1 MNGLPKDGSR
11 IRENSGPWN
20 ADARILTNSATT
32 TELLARVDGVLNGH
46 MSDVESIYRD
56 ELDSANPY
64 VRDVLLQASQF
75 RGKRLRPMLLLL
87 TADAAGG
94 IRREHLTLAAVVEM
108 IHTATLV
115 HDDVLDEAATRR
127 HVATVNS
134 RWNNE
139 TSVLFGDYL
148 FTHSF
153 HLAASLK
160 STVACRLI
168 GRSTNIICEGELT
181 QIRERGNFELTE
193 EAYLKIIDGKTAE
206 LCALCCRLGA
216 MFAEA
221 DWDGCAAADPSR
233 AADDAV
239 VIAAEQYGRSLGMA
253 FQIADDIL
261 DLVGDERQ
269 TGKSLGSD
277 FAKQKLTLP
286 TIRLLA
292 VAEEPEAAAL
302 DGAAAAHPSGAAAV
316 RELLSR
322 ADRDAWQELRQ
333 RLLDGDA
340 LRYARSRALEFAAN
354 ASESLA
360 RLPDTASRRILEEMT
375 EFAALRRF

>member
-1 MNGLPKDGSR
+1 
-11 IRENSGPWN
+11 
-20 ADARILTNSATT
+20 
-32 TELLARVDGVLNGH
+32 
-46 MSDVESIYRD
+46 
-56 ELDSANPY
+56 
-64 VRDVLLQASQF
+64 
-75 RGKRLRPMLLLL
+75 MLLLL

-94 IRREHLTLAAVVEM
+94 IRNDHLTLAAVVEM

-115 HDDVLDEAATRR
+115 HDDVLDDAATRR
-127 HVATVNS
+127 HVATVNA

-181 QIRERGNFELTE
+181 QIRERGNFELSE

-216 MFAEA
+216 LFA
-221 DWDGCAAADPSR
+221 D
-233 AADDAV
+233 ADDAV

-261 DLVGDERQ
+261 DLIGDERQ

-292 VAEEPEAAAL
+292 LADEPE
-302 DGAAAAHPSGAAAV
+302 AAAV
-316 RELLSR
+316 RELLTR
-322 ADRDAWQELRQ
+322 ADRDAWQELRR

-340 LRYARSRALEFAAN
+340 IRYARTRALEFAA
-354 ASESLA
+354 AAAGSLSQLA
-360 RLPDTASRRILEEMT
+360 DSASRQILDDMT

>member
-1 MNGLPKDGSR
+1 MNGLPT
-11 IRENSGPWN
+11 GP
-20 ADARILTNSATT
+20 
-32 TELLARVDGVLNGH
+32 ELLARVDGVLNGH
-46 MSDVESIYRD
+46 MSEVESIYRD

-87 TADAAGG
+87 TADASGG

-127 HVATVNS
+127 HVATVNA

-153 HLAASLK
+153 HLAAGLK

-168 GRSTNIICEGELT
+168 GRSTNVICEGELT
-181 QIRERGNFELTE
+181 QIRERGNFELSE

-216 MFAEA
+216 LFA
-221 DWDGCAAADPSR
+221 D
-233 AADDAV
+233 ADDAV

-261 DLVGDERQ
+261 DLIGDERQ

-292 VAEEPEAAAL
+292 VADEPEAAA
-302 DGAAAAHPSGAAAV
+302 V
-316 RELLSR
+316 RDLLAR

-340 LRYARSRALEFAAN
+340 IRYARARALEFAAH
-354 ASESLA
+354 AGESLA
-360 RLPDTASRRILEEMT
+360 RLPDTASRQILDEMT

>member
-1 MNGLPKDGSR
+1 MNGLPAG
-11 IRENSGPWN
+11 
-20 ADARILTNSATT
+20 

-46 MSDVESIYRD
+46 LAEVESIYRA

-75 RGKRLRPMLLLL
+75 RGKRLRPMLMLL
-87 TADAAGG
+87 TADATGG
-94 IRREHLTLAAVVEM
+94 IGRDHLTLAAVVEM

-115 HDDVLDEAATRR
+115 HDDVLDDAETRR
-127 HVATVNS
+127 YVATVNA

-181 QIRERGNFELTE
+181 QIRERGNFELSE

-221 DWDGCAAADPSR
+221 DDS
-233 AADDAV
+233 V
-239 VIAAEQYGRSLGMA
+239 IIAAERYGRSLGMA

-261 DLVGDERQ
+261 DLIGDERQ

-292 VAEEPEAAAL
+292 LADEPE
-302 DGAAAAHPSGAAAV
+302 AAAV
-316 RELLSR
+316 RELLAQ
-322 ADRDAWQELRQ
+322 ADGDAWRELRQ

-340 LRYARSRALEFAAN
+340 IRYARTRALEFAA
-354 ASESLA
+354 AAGEALA
-360 RLPDTASRRILEEMT
+360 DFPETGSRRILDEMT

>member
-1 MNGLPKDGSR
+1 MSTG
-11 IRENSGPWN
+11 
-20 ADARILTNSATT
+20 

-46 MSDVESIYRD
+46 LADVESIYRA

-94 IRREHLTLAAVVEM
+94 IRNDHLTLAAVVEM

-115 HDDVLDEAATRR
+115 HDDVLDDAATRR
-127 HVATVNS
+127 HVATVNA

-181 QIRERGNFELTE
+181 QIRERGNFELSE

-216 MFAEA
+216 LFA
-221 DWDGCAAADPSR
+221 D
-233 AADDAV
+233 ADDAV

-261 DLVGDERQ
+261 DLIGDERQ

-292 VAEEPEAAAL
+292 LADEPE
-302 DGAAAAHPSGAAAV
+302 AAAV
-316 RELLSR
+316 RELLTR
-322 ADRDAWQELRQ
+322 ADRDAWQELRR

-340 LRYARSRALEFAAN
+340 IRYARTRALEFAA
-354 ASESLA
+354 AAAGSLSQLA
-360 RLPDTASRRILEEMT
+360 DSASRQILDDMT